1 MTNAKHNWKRNAS
14 IGMMALA
21 LTALALTAFSTA
33 AQADPPARVTVT
45 GNVDI
50 HVWLDRPM
58 EVYPSYDDV
67 VLSVRANRGC
77 YASLFVVDTFG
88 YVHVV
93 YPFDP
98 YDDAWITA
106 GATYRFRGCDIGLDR
121 FGDRGIVHVFAIGS
135 PFPFDYAAYGEYVFA
150 GRYGYRIYGDPY
162 VACRTFYV
170 SLLPAAYHWDRV
182 SMASVRF
189 YVREWVRYPA
199 YLCHC
204 SRPRAS
210 YVRVDGR
217 CHKCGS
223 IYDTYRVHVSD
234 PRVVLRRA
242 PRYKDSHGQS
252 YAETRMERSER
263 IDRAYKSTFGSGR
276 TRAKASDDVGARR
289 SRIVSAKRTDETVA
303 VNRTRSAEKAKRVRA
318 VEKKSSQRGTPQ
330 TSPTAGSRN
339 VKTKKQKGR
348 VSR

>member
-1 MTNAKHNWKRNAS
+1 MTKAKSRWKGEVSKR
-14 IGMMALA
+14 MMVALVLAAAALA
-21 LTALALTAFSTA
+21 AASTA
-33 AQADPPARVTVT
+33 ALADPPPGRVTVT
-45 GNVDI
+45 GNIDI

-58 EVYPSYDDV
+58 EIYPSYDDV

-77 YASLFVVDTFG
+77 YASVFVVDTFG
-88 YVHVV
+88 YVHVI

-98 YDDAWITA
+98 YDDAWIAA
-106 GATYRFRGCDIGLDR
+106 GVTYRFRGCDIGLDR
-121 FGDRGIVHVFAIGS
+121 LGGRGIVHVFAIGS
-135 PFPFDYAAYGEYVFA
+135 PFPFDYGEYGEYVFA

-182 SMASVRF
+182 GMASVRF

-204 SRPRAS
+204 SRPKAA

-217 CHKCGS
+217 CPNCGS
-223 IYDTYRVHVSD
+223 IYDTYRVHVND
-234 PRVVLRRA
+234 PQVVLRRA
-242 PRYKDSHGQS
+242 PRYKDSHEQS
-252 YAETRMERSER
+252 YAETRLVRSAG

-276 TRAKASDDVGARR
+276 AKATDEAGARR
-289 SRIVSAKRTDETVA
+289 SRIVSAKRAGETVA
-303 VNRTRSAEKAKRVRA
+303 LSRTRSAGKAKSVNA
-318 VEKKSSQRGTPQ
+318 VDNKSPRRGDQ
-330 TSPTAGSRN
+330 QKSATASKRT
-339 VKTKKQKGR
+339 VTTKKQKGQ